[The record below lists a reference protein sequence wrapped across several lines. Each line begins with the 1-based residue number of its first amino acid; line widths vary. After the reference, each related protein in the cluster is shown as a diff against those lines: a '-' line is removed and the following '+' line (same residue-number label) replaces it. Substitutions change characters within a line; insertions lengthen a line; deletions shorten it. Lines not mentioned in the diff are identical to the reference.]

1 MIETIIMVSGSVA
14 VVGLSVLLGYSL
26 GVDAQYKEDKKNM
39 SIDAVYI
46 KVPQNLTKK
55 ESEDVFEKELK
66 RNLAWK
72 EEDFKRYSIQY
83 NGYID
88 ALEKAEELKQSKTI
102 KYIKEQIKNQAIL
115 MKSVDNDIT
124 GVKEILAEHNK

>member
-115 MKSVDNDIT
+115 MKSVDKDIT
-124 GVKEILAEHNK
+124 SVKEILAEHK

>member
-102 KYIKEQIKNQAIL
+102 KYIKEQIKNQSIL

-124 GVKEILAEHNK
+124 GVKEILAEHK